1 MGETTLIHLSR
12 MIALQRKLDMTAQN
26 VANADTGGFRARQ
39 LSFQEYLKP
48 EKGVD
53 DRGKKERAV
62 SLVDPRFQFNEV
74 KQGALQQTGNPLD
87 LAIDGEGYFVVQTAE
102 GERYT
107 RVGALTIDSRGGIV
121 TLAGQ
126 AVLWKNGPL
135 QGPLNEGD
143 VNVSADGTIATKRA
157 VFGQLRLVR
166 FARPELLQ
174 PAGGTLLRSDQPL
187 VESSGEVRVVSG
199 AIEKSNVQT
208 MREMGRLA
216 EITRSYE
223 MVGRLLK
230 NSQDVDDINK
240 LGNVP
245 D

>member
-1 MGETTLIHLSR
+1 M
-12 MIALQRKLDMTAQN
+12 
-26 VANADTGGFRARQ
+26 
-39 LSFQEYLKP
+39 
-48 EKGVD
+48 
-53 DRGKKERAV
+53 
-62 SLVDPRFQFNEV
+62 
-74 KQGALQQTGNPLD
+74 
-87 LAIDGEGYFVVQTAE
+87 
-102 GERYT
+102 
-107 RVGALTIDSRGGIV
+107 
-121 TLAGQ
+121 
-126 AVLWKNGPL
+126 
-135 QGPLNEGD
+135 
-143 VNVSADGTIATKRA
+143 
-157 VFGQLRLVR
+157 R

>member
-1 MGETTLIHLSR
+1 G
-12 MIALQRKLDMTAQN
+12 
-26 VANADTGGFRARQ
+26 
-39 LSFQEYLKP
+39 
-48 EKGVD
+48 
-53 DRGKKERAV
+53 
-62 SLVDPRFQFNEV
+62 
-74 KQGALQQTGNPLD
+74 
-87 LAIDGEGYFVVQTAE
+87 
-102 GERYT
+102 
-107 RVGALTIDSRGGIV
+107 
-121 TLAGQ
+121 
-126 AVLWKNGPL
+126 KNGPL

-216 EITRSYE
+216 EITRS
-223 MVGRLLK
+223 
-230 NSQDVDDINK
+230 
-240 LGNVP
+240 
-245 D
+245 